1 MKPFIPEKLPID
13 NLDWKRLSFFIGKAN
28 SQLSMYNGMLQT
40 IPNPDILI
48 SPMTTQEAVL
58 SSKIEGTQVSLTNVL
73 EFESGKTEIDI
84 ERKNDIQEVINY
96 RMAIYK
102 AKQLFTTRPFI
113 HLNMLK
119 DLHSILLNGV
129 RGRNKDI
136 GNFRTKQVHI
146 GAPNSTIEEAY
157 FIPPE
162 GKDILP
168 ALNNWEQ
175 YINSDDQETLIQL
188 AFLHAQFEIIHPFL
202 DGNGRLGR
210 ILIPLYLYQKRL
222 LSQPVFY
229 LSEYFE
235 KNREAYYINLRNIT
249 NNGDWQTWIEF
260 FLNAIYA
267 QACNNLK
274 KAKSILSLYDE
285 LKEKFINIG
294 RSQFAIKILDAMF
307 MKPII
312 TIPEI
317 QKQSNIL
324 NMTITNIMRRLSEAN
339 LVDVIQVSSGRR
351 PTIYALIKL
360 VKITENISH
369 F

>member
-1 MKPFIPEKLPID
+1 MKPFIPETLPIN
-13 NLDWKRLSFFIGKAN
+13 NLNWEKLAFFIGRSN
-28 SQLSMYNGMLQT
+28 SKLSMYNGMLQT
-40 IPNPDILI
+40 IPNPNILI
-48 SPMTTQEAVL
+48 SPMTIQEAVL
-58 SSKIEGTQVSLTNVL
+58 SSRIEGTQVSLTNVL
-73 EFESGKTEIDI
+73 EFESGKKEENV

-96 RMAIYK
+96 RKAIYK
-102 AKQLFTTRPFI
+102 AKQLFTSRPFI

-175 YINSDDQETLIQL
+175 YINSDEQETLIQL
-188 AFLHAQFEIIHPFL
+188 AVLHAQFEIIHPFL

-210 ILIPLYLYQKRL
+210 ILIPLYLYQKGL

-260 FLNAIYA
+260 FLNAIYV
-267 QACNNLK
+267 QANNNLS
-274 KAKSILSLYDE
+274 KAKDILNLYDN
-285 LKEKFINIG
+285 LKEKFIDATC
-294 RSQFAIKILDAMF
+294 SKYAIKILDAIF
-307 MKPII
+307 TKPII
-312 TIPEI
+312 TIPELQDKTGI
-317 QKQSNIL
+317 IGV
-324 NMTITNIMRRLSEAN
+324 TITSIMNRLVASN
-339 LVDVIQVSSGRR
+339 LISILQQGRGR
-351 PTIYALIKL
+351 SPTIYILKSL
-360 VKITENISH
+360 VNITEGVK
-369 F
+369 